1 MTDAIVIG
9 GSKGIGRAIADA
21 LRADGCGVLAT
32 SRADIDTSSRASVR
46 GFVEQ
51 RGRGGTD
58 VLVLNTGG
66 PPPKEFGEVGED
78 EWDRYHDQLFTGFC
92 SLLRGVRVRRGG
104 YIFAITSS
112 VVREPS
118 PRLVVSG
125 AYRAAFSSVFKVL
138 SASYARDGISCVNI
152 APGPTNT
159 GRMRELVEDID
170 AFAAGLPM
178 GRLGEP
184 REIGSLVASIVRNR
198 IKYLSGEI
206 INMDGAAS
214 SGAF

>member
-9 GSKGIGRAIADA
+9 GSRGIGRAIADA
-21 LRADGCGVLAT
+21 LRAGGCSVLAA
-32 SRADIDTSSRASVR
+32 SRADIDTSDRASVKK
-46 GFVEQ
+46 FVERYGP
-51 RGRGGTD
+51 RGAD

-66 PPPKEFGEVGED
+66 PPPKEFQEVGQD

-92 SLLRGVRVRRGG
+92 SLLRGIKVRRGG
-104 YIFAITSS
+104 YIFAVTSS

-138 SASYARDGISCVNI
+138 SAAYARDDISCINI
-152 APGPTNT
+152 APGPTDT
-159 GRMRELVEDID
+159 GRMRELVDDID
-170 AFAAGLPM
+170 AFARGLPM

-184 REIGSLVASIVRNR
+184 REIGALVASIVRDR

-206 INMDGAAS
+206 IGMDGAGS

>member
-9 GSKGIGRAIADA
+9 GSRGIGKAIADA

-46 GFVEQ
+46 DFVE
-51 RGRGGTD
+51 RHGRAGTD

-66 PPPKEFGEVGED
+66 PPPKEFSEVGED
-78 EWDRYHDQLFTGFC
+78 EWDKYHDQLFTGFC
-92 SLLRGVRVRRGG
+92 SLLRGIKVRKNG

-112 VVREPS
+112 VVKEPS

-138 SASYARDGISCVNI
+138 SAAYARDGISCVNI
-152 APGPTNT
+152 APGPTDT
-159 GRMRELVEDID
+159 GRMRELVEDVD
-170 AFAAGLPM
+170 AFAGGLPM

-184 REIGSLVASIVRNR
+184 REIGALVAAIVRER
-198 IKYLSGEI
+198 IKYLSGGI
-206 INMDGAAS
+206 INVDGAAAS
-214 SGAF
+214 ATF

>member
-46 GFVEQ
+46 AFVEQ

-138 SASYARDGISCVNI
+138 SESYARDGISCVNI

-170 AFAAGLPM
+170 AFSAGLPM

-184 REIGSLVASIVRNR
+184 CEIGALVASIVRNR

-206 INMDGAAS
+206 INVDGAAS

>member
-46 GFVEQ
+46 GFVER

-159 GRMRELVEDID
+159 GRMRELVDDVD
-170 AFAAGLPM
+170 AFSAGLPM

-184 REIGSLVASIVRNR
+184 REIGALVASIVRNR

-206 INMDGAAS
+206 INVDGAAS

>member
-1 MTDAIVIG
+1 MADAIVIG

-21 LRADGCGVLAT
+21 LRADGCNVLAT
-32 SRADIDTSSRASVR
+32 SRADIDTSSRTSVR
-46 GFVEQ
+46 GFVERHGQ
-51 RGRGGTD
+51 NGTD
-58 VLVLNTGG
+58 ILVLNTGG
-66 PPPKEFGEVGED
+66 PPPKEFDKVGEE

-92 SLLRGVRVRRGG
+92 SLLRGIRIRKDG

-159 GRMRELVEDID
+159 DRMRELVDDID
-170 AFAAGLPM
+170 EFARGLPM

-184 REIGSLVASIVRNR
+184 REIGALVASIVRNR
-198 IKYLSGEI
+198 IKYLSGGI
-206 INMDGAAS
+206 INVDGAAAG
-214 SGAF
+214 GAF

>member
-21 LRADGCGVLAT
+21 LRADGCDVLAT
-32 SRADIDTSSRASVR
+32 SRADIDTSSRASVK

>member
-21 LRADGCGVLAT
+21 LRADGCDVLAT

-46 GFVEQ
+46 GFVER
-51 RGRGGTD
+51 RGRAGTD

-92 SLLRGVRVRRGG
+92 SLLRGVRVRRDG

-125 AYRAAFSSVFKVL
+125 AYRAAFSSVLKVL

-159 GRMRELVEDID
+159 DRMRELVEDVD

-184 REIGSLVASIVRNR
+184 REIGALVASIVRNR

-206 INMDGAAS
+206 ISMDGAAS

>member
-9 GSKGIGRAIADA
+9 GSRGIGRAIADA
-21 LRADGCGVLAT
+21 LRADGCDVLAT
-32 SRADIDTSSRASVR
+32 SRADIDTSSRPSVR
-46 GFVEQ
+46 SFVER
-51 RGRGGTD
+51 RGPGGTD

-66 PPPKEFGEVGED
+66 PPPKEFGEVGEA

-92 SLLRGVRVRRGG
+92 SLLRGIRVRSNG

-138 SASYARDGISCVNI
+138 SAAYAHDGISCVNI
-152 APGPTNT
+152 APGPTDT
-159 GRMRELVEDID
+159 GRMRELVGDVDE
-170 AFAAGLPM
+170 FARGLPM

-184 REIGSLVASIVRNR
+184 REIGALVASIVRNR
-198 IKYLSGEI
+198 IKYLSGGI
-206 INMDGAAS
+206 IGVDGAAA

>member
-9 GSKGIGRAIADA
+9 GSRGIGRAIADA
-21 LRADGCGVLAT
+21 LRADGCDVLAT
-32 SRADIDTSSRASVR
+32 SRADIDTSSRPSVR
-46 GFVEQ
+46 SFVER
-51 RGRGGTD
+51 RGPGGTD

-66 PPPKEFGEVGED
+66 PPPKEFGEVGEA

-92 SLLRGVRVRRGG
+92 SLLRGIRVRSNG

-138 SASYARDGISCVNI
+138 SAAYARDGISCVNI
-152 APGPTNT
+152 APGPTDT
-159 GRMRELVEDID
+159 GRMRELVGDVDE
-170 AFAAGLPM
+170 FARGLPM

-184 REIGSLVASIVRNR
+184 REIGALVASIVRNR
-198 IKYLSGEI
+198 IKYLSGGI
-206 INMDGAAS
+206 IGVDGAAA

>member
-46 GFVEQ
+46 GFVER

>member
-51 RGRGGTD
+51 HGQGGTD

-92 SLLRGVRVRRGG
+92 SLLRGVRVRRDG

-159 GRMRELVEDID
+159 DRMRELVEDVD

-184 REIGSLVASIVRNR
+184 HEIGALVASIVRNK
-198 IKYLSGEI
+198 IKYLSGVTV
-206 INMDGAAS
+206 NVDGAA
-214 SGAF
+214 ARNVF

>member
-46 GFVEQ
+46 GFVER

-159 GRMRELVEDID
+159 GRMRELVDDVD
-170 AFAAGLPM
+170 AFSAGLPM

-184 REIGSLVASIVRNR
+184 REIGALVASIVRNR
-198 IKYLSGEI
+198 IKYLSGVTV
-206 INMDGAAS
+206 NVDGAA
-214 SGAF
+214 ARNVF